1 MMSKF
6 AVASVFCVGLG
17 LVSVP
22 ARAAVNQTN
31 FNQEHGSR
39 PMDYTSAETPPYGS
53 MPEPTATERQL
64 SEADR
69 EDSGRGLEFFWL
81 NGEIGFEH
89 LGMQTFKA
97 NNIVDAEVVETTQTG
112 LVYGGGLGLRLLVFT
127 AGARFRLGSF
137 EDWQLWTLNLELG
150 MHIPIGMVEPYFT
163 FGGGYA
169 SVGSFDSDNLGSE
182 LTSAGADITGFNVR
196 GGFGVD
202 FYLSNAFSLGGNVTG
217 DLLFLSR
224 PKVEP
229 ADVPGYDMLPA
240 EQRQAVDDVY
250 SNDGSSI
257 GAGATVTLV
266 VGLHF

>member
-1 MMSKF
+1 
-6 AVASVFCVGLG
+6 
-17 LVSVP
+17 
-22 ARAAVNQTN
+22 
-31 FNQEHGSR
+31 
-39 PMDYTSAETPPYGS
+39 
-53 MPEPTATERQL
+53 
-64 SEADR
+64 
-69 EDSGRGLEFFWL
+69 
-81 NGEIGFEH
+81 
-89 LGMQTFKA
+89 MQTFKA
-97 NNIVDAEVVETTQTG
+97 NNIVDAELVKTTQTG

-137 EDWQLWTLNLELG
+137 QDWQLWTLNLELG

-163 FGGGYA
+163 FG
-169 SVGSFDSDNLGSE
+169 
-182 LTSAGADITGFNVR
+182 AGADITGFNLR

-202 FYLSNAFSLGGNVTG
+202 FYLSNAFSLGGNLTG

-229 ADVPGYDMLPA
+229 AEIPGYDMLPP